1 MARIRYV
8 EIRNFR
14 GIKQLNWAPRE
25 GINCLIGPGD
35 SGKTSILDAIE
46 ACMCVRRNIEFSDAD
61 FYEMDVSTPITIRIT
76 VGALPDHLMDLDT
89 FGEMLR
95 GFNPTKNVVEDEP
108 GEGLEVVLTLQL
120 LVGDDLD
127 PKRALYSKRTEPDP
141 YQRQLQWK
149 DKAMLA
155 PSRIGN
161 HSSMNLSWTKSSVLA
176 RLSEEKLAVGNDLV
190 SAAREAR
197 LLFGDKAGAN
207 IGDILDLV
215 TIKAKQMGIEVG
227 EKAKALLDAKALSFS
242 DGAIALHSDDGV
254 PLRNLGTGSSRLL
267 LAALHREA
275 SSASSCL
282 LVDEVEHGLEPHRV
296 ISLLHSLGS
305 KDTEAPIQVFMT
317 THSAVAV
324 RELSGD
330 QLVIVRKEKGGE
342 HQMQLVSSEHA
353 IQGVARLYPE
363 AFLAR
368 TVIVCEG
375 ASEVGLLRGID
386 RYRVSQ
392 GMQSA
397 YAGATAFVDAGG
409 RNPTHILERAQIFA
423 QWGYQTKAF
432 LDADLTI
439 PKEALDAAEMDN
451 VIVCTWD
458 DSLALEEALFKWLPD
473 YGVDALIKLAIELN
487 SEELVDGALEEV
499 SKKKFGL
506 KHALSLVDG
515 DAIYEDEERAL
526 LGKAAKLSTK
536 DSKAG
541 PGRKG
546 WFKSISKMELVG
558 ERVVGPWMKEADPPL
573 KRPLL
578 KLFRRSHVRR

>member
-1 MARIRYV
+1 MARIRLV
-8 EIRNFR
+8 EIQNFR
-14 GIKQLNWAPRE
+14 GIKRLSWAPSE

-46 ACMCVRRNIEFSDAD
+46 ACMSVRRNIEFSDAD
-61 FYEMDVSTPITIRIT
+61 FYEMDVSNPITIRIT

-89 FGEMLR
+89 LGDTLR
-95 GFNPTKNVVEDEP
+95 GFNAAGGVVQDEP
-108 GEGLEVVLTLQL
+108 GIGLEVVLTLQL

-127 PKRALYSKRTEPDP
+127 PKRSLYSKRTESDP

-161 HSSMNLSWTKSSVLA
+161 HSNTNLSWTKSSVLA
-176 RLSEEKLAVGNDLV
+176 RLSEEKLSIGNDLV

-197 LLFGDKAGAN
+197 LAFGDRAGAK

-215 TIKAKQMGIEVG
+215 TVKAMEMGIDVG
-227 EKAKALLDAKALSFS
+227 EQAKALLDARALSFS
-242 DGAIALHSDDGV
+242 DGAIALHSDGGV

-305 KDTEAPIQVFMT
+305 KDAEVPLQVFMT
-317 THSAVAV
+317 THSAVVV

-330 QLVIVRKEKGGE
+330 QLAIVRKEKSG
-342 HQMQLVSSEHA
+342 HQMRLVSSEHA

-386 RYRVSQ
+386 RYRVSR
-392 GMQSA
+392 GRQSA
-397 YAGATAFVDAGG
+397 YANATAFVDAGG
-409 RNPTHILERAQIFA
+409 KNPKHILERAQIFA

-432 LDADLTI
+432 LDADVVI
-439 PKEALDAAEMDN
+439 PEEALAAAELDG
-451 VIVCTWD
+451 VVVCTWGE
-458 DSLALEEALFKWLPD
+458 SLALEEALFKWLPD
-473 YGVDALIKLAIELN
+473 YGVDALLELAIELN
-487 SEELVDGALEEV
+487 SEELVGGALEEV
-499 SKKKFGL
+499 SKKKFDL
-506 KHALSLVDG
+506 ERALSLVGG
-515 DAIYEDEERAL
+515 DAAYEDEERAF

-546 WFKSISKMELVG
+546 WFKSISRMEKVG
-558 ERVVGPWMKEADPPL
+558 EQVVGPWLKDACPEL
-573 KRPLL
+573 KRPIS
-578 KLFRRSHVRR
+578 KLFRRSNV

>member
-8 EIRNFR
+8 EIQNFR
-14 GIKQLNWAPRE
+14 GIKQLSWAPSE

-46 ACMCVRRNIEFSDAD
+46 VCMSVRRNIEFSDAD
-61 FYEMDVSTPITIRIT
+61 FFGMDVSKPIIIRVT
-76 VGALPDHLMDLDT
+76 VGALPDHLMDLDNL
-89 FGEMLR
+89 GDVLR
-95 GFNPTKNVVEDEP
+95 GFNAASGCVEDEP
-108 GEGLEVVLTLQL
+108 GDGLEVVLTFQL
-120 LVGDDLD
+120 VVGGDLD
-127 PKRALYSKRTEPDP
+127 PKRALYSKRTESDP

-149 DKAMLA
+149 ERAMLA

-161 HSSMNLSWTKSSVLA
+161 HSSANLSWSRGSVLA

-197 LLFGDKAGAN
+197 LAFGDKAGAN
-207 IGDILDLV
+207 IGDMLDLV
-215 TIKAKQMGIEVG
+215 TAKAKEMGIDVG
-227 EKAKALLDAKALSFS
+227 EKAKALLDAEALSFS
-242 DGAIALHSDDGV
+242 DGAITLHSDGGV

-275 SSASSCL
+275 SSAASCL

-305 KDTEAPIQVFMT
+305 KETEAPLQVFMT

-330 QLVIVRKEKGGE
+330 QLVIVRKVDGGQ
-342 HQMQLVSSEHA
+342 HQMRLVSSENV

-386 RYRVSQ
+386 RYRVSK
-392 GMQSA
+392 GKQSA
-397 YAGATAFVDAGG
+397 YANATAFVDAGG
-409 RNPTHILERAQIFA
+409 RNPEHILERAQVFA
-423 QWGYQTKAF
+423 QWGYRTKAF
-432 LDADLTI
+432 LDADVVI
-439 PKEALDAAEMDN
+439 PQEAREAAEADG
-451 VIVCTWD
+451 VTVCTWG
-458 DSLALEEALFKWLPD
+458 DSLALEEALFRWLPD
-473 YGVDALIKLAIELN
+473 YGVDDLIKLAIELN
-487 SEELVDGALEEV
+487 SEELVGGALEEV
-499 SKKKFGL
+499 SKKKFDL
-506 KHALSLVDG
+506 EIALSLVGG
-515 DAIYEDEERAL
+515 DVQYEDEDRAF

-536 DSKAG
+536 DSKVG

-558 ERVVGPWMKEADPPL
+558 ERVVGPWIKDAKPEL
-573 KRPLL
+573 KRPIFA
-578 KLFRRSHVRR
+578 LFRRSDV

>member
-1 MARIRYV
+1 MARIRHV
-8 EIRNFR
+8 EIQNFR
-14 GIKQLNWAPRE
+14 GVQQLSWAPKE

-35 SGKTSILDAIE
+35 SGKTSILDAVE
-46 ACMCVRRNIEFSDAD
+46 ACMSVRRNIEFSDAD
-61 FYEMDVSTPITIRIT
+61 FYGMDVSNPIIIRVT
-76 VGALPDHLMDLDT
+76 VGELPDHLMDLDA
-89 FGEMLR
+89 FGEILR
-95 GFNPTKNVVEDEP
+95 GFNAASRVVEDEP
-108 GEGLEVVLTLQL
+108 GDGLEIVLTLQL

-127 PKRALYSKRTEPDP
+127 PKRALYSKRTESDP

-161 HSSMNLSWTKSSVLA
+161 HSSTNLSWTKSSVLA

-197 LLFGDKAGAN
+197 LAFGDKAGAK

-215 TIKAKQMGIEVG
+215 TAKAKEMGIDVG
-227 EKAKALLDAKALSFS
+227 DKAKALLDARALSFS
-242 DGAIALHSDDGV
+242 DGAIALHSDAGV

-305 KDTEAPIQVFMT
+305 KDAEVPLQVFMT

-330 QLVIVRKEKGGE
+330 QLVIVRKQKDGQ
-342 HQMQLVSSEHA
+342 HQMRLVSSENA

-368 TVIVCEG
+368 TVIICEG

-386 RYRVSQ
+386 RYLVSK
-392 GMQSA
+392 GRQSA
-397 YAGATAFVDAGG
+397 YANATAFVDAGG
-409 RNPTHILERAQIFA
+409 KNPKHILERAQIFA
-423 QWGYQTKAF
+423 QWGYRTKAF
-432 LDADLTI
+432 LDADVVI
-439 PKEALDAAEMDN
+439 PKEAQDAAELDG
-451 VIVCTWD
+451 VIVCTWG

-473 YGVDALIKLAIELN
+473 HGVDALIRLAIELN

-499 SKKKFGL
+499 SKKQFDL
-506 KHALSLVDG
+506 ETALSLVGG
-515 DAIYEDEERAL
+515 DAAYEDEERAI

-546 WFKSISKMELVG
+546 WFKSISKMEMVG
-558 ERVVGPWMKEADPPL
+558 ELVVGPWMKDAFPEL
-573 KRPLL
+573 KRPITE
-578 KLFRRSHVRR
+578 LFRRSDA

>member
-8 EIRNFR
+8 EIQNFR
-14 GIKQLNWAPRE
+14 GIEQLNWAPNE

-46 ACMCVRRNIEFSDAD
+46 VCMSVRRSVEFSDAD
-61 FYEMDVSTPITIRIT
+61 FFGMDVSKPIIIRVTI
-76 VGALPDHLMDLDT
+76 GALPDHLMDLDSH
-89 FGEMLR
+89 GDVLR
-95 GFNPTKNVVEDEP
+95 GFNTASRCVEDEP
-108 GEGLEVVLTLQL
+108 GDGLEVVLTFQL
-120 LVGDDLD
+120 VVGGDLD
-127 PKRALYSKRTEPDP
+127 PKRALYSKRTESDA

-149 DKAMLA
+149 DRAMLA
-155 PSRIGN
+155 PSRIGS
-161 HSSMNLSWTKSSVLA
+161 HSSANLSWSRSSVLA

-197 LLFGDKAGAN
+197 LAFGDKAGAN

-215 TIKAKQMGIEVG
+215 TTKAKEMGVDVG
-227 EKAKALLDAKALSFS
+227 EKAKALLDAEALSFS
-242 DGAIALHSDDGV
+242 DGAITLHSDSGV

-275 SSASSCL
+275 SSAASCL

-305 KDTEAPIQVFMT
+305 KDTEAPLQVFMT
-317 THSAVAV
+317 THSSVAV

-330 QLVIVRKEKGGE
+330 QLVIVRKVDGGQ
-342 HQMQLVSSEHA
+342 HQMRSVSSEDA
-353 IQGVARLYPE
+353 VQGVARLYPE

-392 GMQSA
+392 GEQSA
-397 YAGATAFVDAGG
+397 YANATAFVDAGG
-409 RNPTHILERAQIFA
+409 RSPEHILQRAQVFA
-423 QWGYQTKAF
+423 QWGYRTKAF
-432 LDADLTI
+432 LDADVVI
-439 PKEALDAAEMDN
+439 PQDAREAAEADG
-451 VIVCTWD
+451 VTVCTWGE
-458 DSLALEEALFKWLPD
+458 SLALEEALFRWLPD
-473 YGVDALIKLAIELN
+473 NGVDDLIELAIELN
-487 SEELVDGALEEV
+487 SEELVGGALEEV
-499 SKKKFGL
+499 SKKTYDLEKI
-506 KHALSLVDG
+506 LSLVRE
-515 DAIYEDEERAL
+515 DAQYEDEERAF
-526 LGKAAKLSTK
+526 LGKAAKLSTR
-536 DSKAG
+536 DSKVG

-558 ERVVGPWMKEADPPL
+558 EKVVGPYISEAEPEL
-573 KRPLL
+573 KRPINE
-578 KLFRRSHVRR
+578 LFRRLYV